1 MSFGRDVS
9 NWIRASQGRIDAVA
23 KQSAQDVT
31 NIAQRRRSAGG
42 NMPVDTGFLVNSIR
56 ASTASMPSS
65 ASDQVTVAIIRWRPV
80 DQPLYIGWTA
90 NYAPYMEHRY
100 AFMRLA
106 AQQWQDIVDRN
117 ARKLASMRGK
127 T

>member
-1 MSFGRDVS
+1 MSFNRDVS
-9 NWIRASQGRIDAVA
+9 NWVRASQARIDAVA

-31 NIAQRRRSAGG
+31 DMAQKRRSAGG

-56 ASTASMPSS
+56 ASTTGMPSDGS
-65 ASDQVTVAIIRWRPV
+65 EPVAVAITRWRPV

-90 NYAPYMEHRY
+90 NYAPFMEHRY

-106 AQQWQDIVDRN
+106 AQQWQEIVDKN
-117 ARKLASMRGK
+117 ARKLASMRG
-127 T
+127 